1 MIRAGLWRASRARHL
16 IRALWLLA
24 IVVVGVAS
32 LLPGD
37 SLPMQALDRLE
48 ISDKIEHFAAYA
60 VLAFLP
66 ALHERRRF
74 VVLSVLA
81 AAFLGVALEYG
92 QLYTGWRDFEIG
104 DMAADV
110 AGVLFGL
117 AVGMPLRSARLIRSI
132 FGTGSASVSEPR
144 P

>member
-1 MIRAGLWRASRARHL
+1 MDPSRARHL
-16 IRALWLLA
+16 VRVLWLLA

-48 ISDKIEHFAAYA
+48 ISDKLEHFAAYA
-60 VLAFLP
+60 VLALLP
-66 ALHERRRF
+66 ALHERRRI
-74 VVLSVLA
+74 VVA
-81 AAFLGVALEYG
+81 AALGAALLGVALEYG

-117 AVGMPLRSARLIRSI
+117 AVGFPLRSAKLVRSI
-132 FGTGSASVSEPR
+132 FESVSAPR